1 MAADVVGYTALM
13 AADEARTLADLR
25 ALRAK
30 LFEPITERH
39 GGNVFKRMGDG
50 WLVEFASIVAA
61 AQAALAV
68 QQGLATH
75 ATIKLRMGIHIGD
88 VVHEGEDIFGD
99 GVNVASRLQEFAAPG
114 GIALSETAY
123 NFLDQKTAACFAD
136 AGRHALNHVAAPVRV
151 FQSGADH
158 GEEKREDK
166 APELALPDKPSIAV
180 LPFDNM
186 SQDPEQEHFADGIAE
201 DIITALSRFQ
211 WFFVIARNSSFSYKG
226 NSPDVRQVARELGVQ
241 YILEGSVRKAGN
253 RVRVTAQLVDGLTGR
268 HI

>member
-1 MAADVVGYTALM
+1 MTVNDDQPRRAIKAIMAADVVGYTALM

-99 GVNVASRLQEFAAPG
+99 GVNVASRCRKPRTIFW
-114 GIALSETAY
+114 I
-123 NFLDQKTAACFAD
+123 KKR
-136 AGRHALNHVAAPVRV
+136 RHA
-151 FQSGADH
+151 S
-158 GEEKREDK
+158 
-166 APELALPDKPSIAV
+166 
-180 LPFDNM
+180 
-186 SQDPEQEHFADGIAE
+186 
-201 DIITALSRFQ
+201 
-211 WFFVIARNSSFSYKG
+211 
-226 NSPDVRQVARELGVQ
+226 
-241 YILEGSVRKAGN
+241 
-253 RVRVTAQLVDGLTGR
+253 
-268 HI
+268 

>member
-39 GGNVFKRMGDG
+39 GGSVFKHMGDG

-99 GVNVASRLQEFAAPG
+99 GVNVASRLQELAAPG

-123 NFLDQKTAACFAD
+123 NFLDQKTVACFAD

-151 FQSGADH
+151 F
-158 GEEKREDK
+158 
-166 APELALPDKPSIAV
+166 
-180 LPFDNM
+180 
-186 SQDPEQEHFADGIAE
+186 
-201 DIITALSRFQ
+201 
-211 WFFVIARNSSFSYKG
+211 
-226 NSPDVRQVARELGVQ
+226 
-241 YILEGSVRKAGN
+241 
-253 RVRVTAQLVDGLTGR
+253 
-268 HI
+268 